1 MLRLAVGL
9 AMALCGSAQAA
20 TAPCPVVV
28 IGACPLGVM
37 DVVGARALSM
47 GAYRG
52 VTAGN
57 DGIFLNAASLAAR
70 KRYSIET
77 TFFMERLG
85 SDATVQAL
93 NGSVVDSETTGV
105 TSGFAYTRALAGPW
119 NGNVFQVP
127 LAFPVTSSL
136 FLGFTGKFLQ
146 IDGPLGESVRSG
158 NLDVSGFFR
167 SSGGLAVG
175 VSGYNLLDSGH
186 VTQMPRR
193 FGAGVSYGDDRRY
206 NLAADWRA
214 DFTTRGQTTHLFAFG
229 AEYLLGDSVP
239 IRASYLNDD
248 TRSASAWA
256 VGAGLVSASGLA
268 IDLAYRQG
276 IERTDDRTFAVTLKL
291 FLSSR

>member
-1 MLRLAVGL
+1 MGL
-9 AMALCGSAQAA
+9 AIALCGSAQAA

-85 SDATVQAL
+85 SDSTVQAL
-93 NGSVVDSETTGV
+93 NGSVVDSETTSV
-105 TSGFAYTRALAGPW
+105 TSGFAYTRTLAGPW
-119 NGNVFQVP
+119 SGNVFQVP
-127 LAFPVTSSL
+127 LAFAVTSSL

-146 IDGPLGESVRSG
+146 LDGPLGESVRSG

-167 SSGGLAVG
+167 SSGGLGVG
-175 VSGYNLLDSGH
+175 VAGYNLLNEPNAPTPGH
-186 VTQMPRR
+186 LNRAYRDWTAAIRAALPERLHAVNDAAFRLGRETPIPPANREPRR
-193 FGAGVSYGDDRRY
+193 
-206 NLAADWRA
+206 L
-214 DFTTRGQTTHLFAFG
+214 
-229 AEYLLGDSVP
+229 P
-239 IRASYLNDD
+239 
-248 TRSASAWA
+248 
-256 VGAGLVSASGLA
+256 
-268 IDLAYRQG
+268 
-276 IERTDDRTFAVTLKL
+276 
-291 FLSSR
+291 